1 MFENFKNHEF
11 PEQDE
16 CLFQTKMIDLVP
28 EIYVNPWVNFKIMEL
43 LDFIGE
49 GNTPHL
55 KKLDLNSHY
64 ESKMLPPNVLAGAAM
79 MVETLNVWRLTW
91 GQVDAI
97 LTR

>member
-1 MFENFKNHEF
+1 
-11 PEQDE
+11 
-16 CLFQTKMIDLVP
+16 MIDLAP
-28 EIYVNPWVNFKIMEL
+28 EIYVNPWVNFKIVEL
-43 LDFIGE
+43 LDFISE

-91 GQVDAI
+91 GQVEAI
-97 LTR
+97 LTRQAATPYS